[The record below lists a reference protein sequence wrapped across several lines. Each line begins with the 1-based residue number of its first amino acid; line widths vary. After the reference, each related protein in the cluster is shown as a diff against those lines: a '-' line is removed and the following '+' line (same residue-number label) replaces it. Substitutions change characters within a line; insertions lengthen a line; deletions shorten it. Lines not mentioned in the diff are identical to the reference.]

1 MKTTERPMVHE
12 ETDFRMGKA
21 GRRAKGLGSITGQ
34 PDSARL
40 SPLPL
45 EWMDPNCWRLPSGKA
60 LAEFAL
66 EAGFLA
72 PLMLGWPKVKRP
84 VRHPVGSAQAEPAAA
99 EPAPQQSVAAEEESV
114 GKESSVRQ
122 R

>member
-1 MKTTERPMVHE
+1 
-12 ETDFRMGKA
+12 MGKA

-72 PLMLGWPKVKRP
+72 PLMLGWPKVKRQ
-84 VRHPVGSAQAEPAAA
+84 VRQPATPHAEPAAA
-99 EPAPQQSVAAEEESV
+99 EKAPQQSVAADEKSV